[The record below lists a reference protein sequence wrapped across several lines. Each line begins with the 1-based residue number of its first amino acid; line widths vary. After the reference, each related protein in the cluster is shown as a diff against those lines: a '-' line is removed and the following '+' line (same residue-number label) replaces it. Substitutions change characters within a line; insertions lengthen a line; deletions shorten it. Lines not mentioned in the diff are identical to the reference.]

1 MFSPVIFREYD
12 IRGVY
17 NEQFDLDFAYKL
29 GKAFTSYVF
38 GKTAK
43 KALRFS
49 IGYDARTSSLDIVK
63 KLAAG
68 MSESGAEVAVL
79 GVWLTFTKRD
89 GRDLRRLALRVI
101 WVQRGLAAHAVVGH
115 RRGFELSAVNAQVSG
130 RRTVEQAQ
138 LASANRTDDD
148 HDQKY

>member
-68 MSESGAEVAVL
+68 MSESGAEARVSRDCRLISKVATVME
-79 GVWLTFTKRD
+79 T
-89 GRDLRRLALRVI
+89 LRRLMA
-101 WVQRGLAAHAVVGH
+101 GLQE
-115 RRGFELSAVNAQVSG
+115 RYSKSG
-130 RRTVEQAQ
+130 
-138 LASANRTDDD
+138 
-148 HDQKY
+148 